1 MPRKDYVCL
10 DAQAAALNFED
21 FILGDRSDNEMLG
34 TDGDDTFLSSRGS
47 DIMTGGEGIDI
58 VNYSAH
64 RGAIT
69 IGPAGAIDKGRGQSD
84 LLRDIEVIVGAENKP
99 NQIDVSSVGE
109 ESSAYLDVDLSKG
122 ALSAKDIPFIG
133 ELSFSIEH
141 FQHVTG
147 SGNDDII
154 IGDAQNNRLN
164 GGGGNDIINGGL
176 GRNSLNGGDGA
187 DTFIYSGG
195 NDRIVDFNAAEGD
208 VIKADAAYTNI
219 EQTSRGT
226 LLSFDDGGQIMLSGI
241 SASDVQLDWFF

>member
-47 DIMTGGEGIDI
+47 DIMSGGDGIDI
-58 VNYSAH
+58 VDYSAH

-122 ALSAKDIPFIG
+122 ALSAQDIPFIG